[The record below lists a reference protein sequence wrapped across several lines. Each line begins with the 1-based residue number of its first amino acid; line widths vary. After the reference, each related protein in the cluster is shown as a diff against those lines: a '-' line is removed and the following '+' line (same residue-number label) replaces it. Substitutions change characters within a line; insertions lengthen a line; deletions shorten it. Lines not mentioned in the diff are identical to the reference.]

1 MARNR
6 GTSKPSFYEEPEPA
20 PEDWVAP
27 GQPYPA
33 STPPY
38 PAAPPYKVN
47 PPVPPGRYD
56 PLADLRQRSVS
67 PSELPWPVVPPPK
80 RSLTQRIARQWP
92 LWTIGALVAVMGIGV
107 ASAVS
112 LLRIPNLPN
121 CRAIFWPAA
130 SASVRLQC
138 AEAFAEQGTVEGYL
152 EAIALIEALP
162 PDHPLRGEISQR
174 IETWADRI
182 LDLAERAFQAGQ
194 WQEAVAMARRV
205 PNHTAASQVVEERV
219 ETWNQIWQEAE
230 AIYTAAETD
239 LENLEFQ
246 DAFTKATQLL
256 KVRNTHW
263 NTTKYDELTANINA
277 ARETLNELG
286 KAKRL
291 ASQRTL
297 ANLKEAIAI
306 AEDVPS
312 DSPLYGE
319 AQKVLGEFSQTLL
332 EMAETALNQRDAN
345 GAQQML
351 SAIPSSLNLGAD
363 IADMRAIIDAS
374 QLSWQGGITGLEG
387 AITRLQSID
396 SSRPRY
402 GLAQRLIGQWRAE
415 AEGRSQLEWA
425 QQLAMAGTAADL
437 RAAITEAESISRTN
451 PMWDEAK
458 TQIDRW
464 RGQVQT
470 TEDRP
475 ILDEARQFARMGD
488 LNAAIAAARRIG
500 PGRAL
505 HGEAQ
510 DLIRGWRSDQERT
523 EDAPLLA
530 QAQQLATA
538 GQFQE
543 AIATASRIGRGR
555 ALYDSAQED
564 IATWRNQLRGQQQI
578 QRAYQL
584 AQQGSVAALV
594 EAIQAAQQVPEGS
607 PQRAEAVRI
616 LNRWSLDLLRM
627 AESEARLNPARAI
640 EIAEAIPAQTEAY
653 AQAQLRLREWQIPIP
668 DPPPQ
673 PLPPPLDGL

>member
-6 GTSKPSFYEEPEPA
+6 GTSKPYFQEEPEPT
-20 PEDWVAP
+20 PERWVAP

-33 STPPY
+33 SPPY
-38 PAAPPYKVN
+38 EANPSVAPS
-47 PPVPPGRYD
+47 RYD

-67 PSELPWPVVPPPK
+67 PSELPWPVPPPK
-80 RSLTQRIARQWP
+80 RSLTQRIARHWP
-92 LWTIGALVAVMGIGV
+92 LWTVGALVAVMGLGV
-107 ASAVS
+107 GSAVM

-121 CRAIFWPAA
+121 CRAIFWPTA
-130 SASVRLQC
+130 SASTRMQC
-138 AEAFAEQGTVEGYL
+138 AEAFAEQATVEGYL
-152 EAIALIEALP
+152 EAIALLEALP
-162 PDHPLRGEISQR
+162 SDHPMQGEISQR

-182 LDLAERAFQAGQ
+182 LDLAEQAFQDGQ
-194 WQEAVAMARRV
+194 WQEAIAMARRV
-205 PNHTAASQVVEERV
+205 PHHTAAAQVVAERV

-239 LENLEFQ
+239 LANLKFQ

-256 KVRNTHW
+256 KVRNAYW
-263 NTTKYDELTANINA
+263 RTTKYDELTATINA

-306 AEDVPS
+306 VEGVPS
-312 DSPLYGE
+312 ESPLYGE
-319 AQKVLGEFSQTLL
+319 AQKVLGELGQTLL
-332 EMAETALNQRDAN
+332 EMAENALNQRDAD

-351 SAIPSSLNLGAD
+351 SAIPASLNLGAD
-363 IADMRAIIDAS
+363 IADMRTIIEAS
-374 QLSWQGGITGLEG
+374 QLSWQGGTTGLEG

-402 GLAQRLIGQWRAE
+402 GFAQQLIGQWRAE
-415 AEGRSQLEWA
+415 VEGRSQLEWA
-425 QQLAMAGTAADL
+425 QQLALAGTTDDL
-437 RAAITEAESISRTN
+437 RAAIAEAEGISRSN
-451 PMWDEAK
+451 PVWNEAK
-458 TQIDRW
+458 THIDRW
-464 RGQVQT
+464 RGQVEI

-500 PGRAL
+500 SGRAL
-505 HGEAQ
+505 HSEAQ
-510 DLIRGWRSDQERT
+510 DLIRGWRSDQERA
-523 EDAPLLA
+523 EDAPILA

-538 GQFQE
+538 GQFQD
-543 AIATASRIGRGR
+543 AIATASQIGRGR
-555 ALYDSAQED
+555 ALYDTAQAD
-564 IATWRNQLRGQQQI
+564 IALWRNQLRGQQQL

-584 AQQGSVAALV
+584 AQQGSVAALG

-607 PQRAEAVRI
+607 PQRAEAVRT

-627 AESEARLNPARAI
+627 AESEARLNLPRAI
-640 EIAEAIPAQTEAY
+640 DIARTIPAQTEAY
-653 AQAQLRLREWQIPIP
+653 AQAQVRLREWQIPTP
-668 DPPPQ
+668 VTPPPQ
-673 PLPPPLDGL
+673 PLDPL

>member
-1 MARNR
+1 MP
-6 GTSKPSFYEEPEPA
+6 PS
-20 PEDWVAP
+20 
-27 GQPYPA
+27 
-33 STPPY
+33 
-38 PAAPPYKVN
+38 
-47 PPVPPGRYD
+47 RYD
-56 PLADLRQRSVS
+56 PLADLRQRSTS
-67 PSELPWPVVPPPK
+67 PSELPWPGPPPK
-80 RSLTQRIARQWP
+80 RKRSFAQRMASHWP
-92 LWTIGALVAVMGIGV
+92 LWAIASLVVVMGIGA
-107 ASAVS
+107 ASAVM

-130 SASVRLQC
+130 SASTRMQC

-152 EAIALIEALP
+152 EAITLLEALP

-182 LDLAERAFQAGQ
+182 LDLAERAFQDGQ
-194 WQEAVAMARRV
+194 WQEAIAMARRV
-205 PNHTAASQVVEERV
+205 PNHTAAAQVVEERV
-219 ETWNQIWQEAE
+219 ATWNQIWQEAE

-256 KVRNTHW
+256 KVRNAYW
-263 NTTKYDELTANINA
+263 RTTRYDELTAKINT

-286 KAKRL
+286 RAKRL

-306 AEDVPS
+306 VEGVPS

-319 AQKVLGEFSQTLL
+319 AQKVLGELGQTLL
-332 EMAETALNQRDAN
+332 DMAETALNQRDAD
-345 GAQQML
+345 AAHQML
-351 SAIPSSLNLGAD
+351 SAIPSSLSLGAN
-363 IADMRAIIDAS
+363 IADMRTIIEAS

-396 SSRPRY
+396 SNRPRY
-402 GLAQRLIGQWRAE
+402 DFAQRLMGQWRAE
-415 AEGRSQLEWA
+415 VEGRSQLEWA
-425 QQLAMAGTAADL
+425 QQLALAGTAADL
-437 RAAITEAESISRTN
+437 RAAITEAEGISRSN
-451 PMWDEAK
+451 PVWNEAK
-458 TQIDRW
+458 THIDRW
-464 RGQVQT
+464 RGQVET

-488 LNAAIAAARRIG
+488 LNAAMTAARRIG

-555 ALYDSAQED
+555 ALYTSAQDD
-564 IATWRNQLRGQQQI
+564 IALWRNQLRGQQQL

-584 AQQGSVAALV
+584 AQQGTVASLV

-607 PQRAEAVRI
+607 PQRPEALRT

-640 EIAEAIPAQTEAY
+640 EIATAIPAQTEAY
-653 AQAQLRLREWQIPIP
+653 AQAQLRLREWQVPVITE
-668 DPPPQ
+668 PPPQ
-673 PLPPPLDGL
+673 PLQPL